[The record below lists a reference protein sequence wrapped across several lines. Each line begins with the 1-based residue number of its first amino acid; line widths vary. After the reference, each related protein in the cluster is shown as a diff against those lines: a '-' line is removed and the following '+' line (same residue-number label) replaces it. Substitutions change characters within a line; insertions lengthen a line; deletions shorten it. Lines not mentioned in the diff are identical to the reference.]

1 MKVYVVIYRHLVH
14 GMHSLSI
21 FDSRDKALAH
31 VRANGYTRDMGSYDK
46 RMSSF
51 VSGNGLDVADIS
63 EVPVL

>member
-21 FDSRDKALAH
+21 FDSRDKA
-31 VRANGYTRDMGSYDK
+31 
-46 RMSSF
+46 SF